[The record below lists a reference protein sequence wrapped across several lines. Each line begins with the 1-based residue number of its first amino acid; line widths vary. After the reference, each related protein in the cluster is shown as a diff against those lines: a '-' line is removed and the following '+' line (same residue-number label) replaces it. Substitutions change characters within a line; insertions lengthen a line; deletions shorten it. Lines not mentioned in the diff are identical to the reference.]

1 MITMNSE
8 LIQMVTVTK
17 TISDTEGFCMN
28 EETVIT
34 EIFAGIKSV
43 GRMEYY
49 EALHSGTEAKIIFLV
64 DMDDF
69 RLSERMIDVDGEQKK
84 VSATR
89 IIHDGTMY
97 LIGRVWRNNF
107 GMLEITCREVE

>member
-1 MITMNSE
+1 MIMMNSE
-8 LIQMVTVTK
+8 LIQLITVTGTTK
-17 TISDTEGFCMN
+17 DTRSFCTG
-28 EETVIT
+28 EETVVT

-49 EALHSGTEAKIIFLV
+49 EALRSGIEAKIIFLA
-64 DMDDF
+64 DRDDF
-69 RLSERMIDVDGEQKK
+69 RLSERMIEVDGEQKK

-89 IIHDGTMY
+89 IIYDGTTY
-97 LIGRVWRNNF
+97 LIGRIYPNNS

>member
-1 MITMNSE
+1 MNGE
-8 LIQMVTVTK
+8 LIQLITVTG
-17 TISDTEGFCMN
+17 TTRDAEGFCTG
-28 EETVIT
+28 EETVVT

-49 EALHSGTEAKIIFLV
+49 EALRSGIEAKIIFLA

-69 RLSERMIDVDGEQKK
+69 RMSERTIEVDGEQKK

-89 IIHDGTMY
+89 IVYDGTTY
-97 LIGRVWRNNF
+97 LIGRTYRNNF

>member
-1 MITMNSE
+1 MNSE
-8 LIQMVTVTK
+8 LIELVTVLE
-17 TISDTEGFCMN
+17 ITEDDSGFCTS
-28 EETVIT
+28 EETAKT

-43 GRMEYY
+43 GRTEYY
-49 EALHSGTEAKIIFLV
+49 EALRSGIEAKIIFLV

-69 RLSERMIDVDGEQKK
+69 KLSERMIEVDGVQKK

-89 IIHDGTMY
+89 IIYDGTTY
-97 LIGRVWRNNF
+97 LIVRAYRNNF